1 MEKLIK
7 QIENYIPYNEQEE
20 IDKITILQALKTQE
34 NILTRENPFMH
45 MSCSCWVTNPN
56 RDKILMIYHKIY
68 DSWSWLGGHADG
80 ESDLLSVACKEL
92 KEESGI
98 SNYRIVDEIPFSI
111 EVLTVD
117 GHIKKGS
124 YVSSHLHLNVTYL
137 FEVDEDECL
146 IQNEVETN
154 GVKWIDMDH
163 IEHEVS
169 EVWFMENI
177 YKKLINK
184 LKGVKS

>member
-1 MEKLIK
+1 MNKLIK
-7 QIENYIPYNEQEE
+7 QIENYNPYNEQETK
-20 IDKITILQALKTQE
+20 DKETLLYALKTQQE
-34 NILTRENPFMH
+34 ILTRNNPFMH
-45 MSCSCWVTNPN
+45 MSTSCWVTNPN

-92 KEESGI
+92 TEESGV
-98 SNYRIVDEIPFSI
+98 SNYRIVDENPFSI

-117 GHIKKGS
+117 GHIKRGN

-137 FEVDEDECL
+137 FEVDEDEL
-146 IQNEVETN
+146 LVQNDIETH
-154 GVKWIDMDH
+154 GVKWIPIEN

-169 EVWFMENI
+169 EIWFMENI

-184 LKGVKS
+184 LKGESS

>member
-1 MEKLIK
+1 MNKLIK
-7 QIENYIPYNEQEE
+7 QIENYNPYNEQE
-20 IDKITILQALKTQE
+20 IKDKETILYALNTQQE
-34 NILTRENPFMH
+34 ILTRNNPFMH
-45 MSCSCWVTNPN
+45 MSTSCWVTNPN

-92 KEESGI
+92 NEESGV
-98 SNYRIVDEIPFSI
+98 SNYRVVDENPFSI

-124 YVSSHLHLNVTYL
+124 YLSSHLHLNVTYL
-137 FEVDEDECL
+137 FEVNEDEL
-146 IQNEVETN
+146 LVQNDIETN
-154 GVKWIDMDH
+154 GVKWIPIEN

-169 EVWFMENI
+169 EIWFMENI

-184 LKGVKS
+184 LKGESS

>member
-80 ESDLLSVACKEL
+80 NYNLLEVACKEL
-92 KEESGI
+92 EEESGLKI
-98 SNYRIVDEIPFSI
+98 
-111 EVLTVD
+111 
-117 GHIKKGS
+117 
-124 YVSSHLHLNVTYL
+124 
-137 FEVDEDECL
+137 
-146 IQNEVETN
+146 
-154 GVKWIDMDH
+154 
-163 IEHEVS
+163 
-169 EVWFMENI
+169 
-177 YKKLINK
+177 IN
-184 LKGVKS
+184 